1 MKKIIVISV
10 LLLSSVCVL
19 AAQEKQ
25 YWSPKKGDWAIG
37 ITFNPASLSYQM
49 LAQPKPGDFVGNWIS
64 ENAASP
70 RQMFMLAQDPIAS
83 FRIKYHTSEH
93 WAIRASLGFSGSVVN
108 YMEYVSDDLAVAA
121 NPDSQNKV
129 VDEVS
134 SRLNSGSLLLG
145 TEYKTG
151 AKAVKFVFGFDVFY
165 AIGGG
170 LLSFDYGNKM
180 TDLNHIPSSMP
191 MTAKMKEG
199 SVNDFSEKL
208 GIAYGRPVERYNSGY
223 IHSVGLSLDMGLEVF
238 LAEKIS
244 VGLSMN
250 FTPVAFTFQPQTHT
264 TYEGFSA
271 NTGKVEQYTGLV
283 SPGSNAL
290 LYGTENIG
298 GRLSLNYY
306 F

>member
-10 LLLSSVCVL
+10 LLLSSVCML

-25 YWSPKKGDWAIG
+25 YWSPKRGDWAIG

-49 LAQPKPGDFVGNWIS
+49 LAQPKPGDFVGDWIS

-70 RQMFMLAQDPIAS
+70 RQMFMLSQDPIAA
-83 FRIKYHTSEH
+83 FRIKYHTSEF
-93 WAIRASLGFSGSVVN
+93 WAFRASLGFSGSVVN
-108 YMEYVSDDLAVAA
+108 YREYVSDDLAVAA

-134 SRLNSGSLLLG
+134 SKLNSGSLFLG
-145 TEYKTG
+145 AEYKTG

-165 AIGGG
+165 SIGGG
-170 LLSFDYGNKM
+170 LLDFAYGNKM

-191 MTAKMKEG
+191 MTASMKEG

>member
-1 MKKIIVISV
+1 MKRTIAIAA
-10 LLLSSVCVL
+10 LSLSFACAL
-19 AAQEKQ
+19 AAQEGQ

-37 ITFNPASLSYQM
+37 ITFNPASMSYQM
-49 LAQPKPGDFVGNWIS
+49 LAQPKPGTFVGSWIT
-64 ENAASP
+64 ENAANP
-70 RQMFMLAQDPIAS
+70 HQMFMLSQDPIAS

-93 WAIRASLGFSGSVVN
+93 WAVRASLGFNGSVIN
-108 YMEYVSDDLAVAA
+108 YREYVSDDLAVAA

-129 VDEVS
+129 VDEVRS
-134 SRLNSGSLLLG
+134 KLNSGSLFLG

-151 AKAVKFVFGFDVFY
+151 AKAVKFVFGFDLFY

-170 LLSFDYGNKM
+170 SLNFDYGNRM

-191 MTAKMKEG
+191 MTSQMKEG
-199 SVNDFSEKL
+199 SVNDFSAKL

-223 IHSVGLSLDMGLEVF
+223 IHAVGLSLDMGLEVF

-250 FTPVAFTFQPQTHT
+250 FTPVAFTFQPQTYT